1 MKKFLLMCF
10 SFGFAISV
18 WAQDRMVTGRVTS
31 MDDGSALP
39 GVNVVVKG
47 STNGTVTDA
56 SGEFKISVPGSGGVL
71 VFSFI
76 GMATQEVEIGTRA
89 VVDLQ
94 MKTDVKQLQ
103 EVVVNAIGENVEKD
117 KLGIASS
124 TVSGSSVV
132 QSGET
137 GLINGM
143 AGKAAGVLITR
154 NGGDPG
160 AGSYI
165 QLRGQSTITGDL
177 QPLIVI
183 DGMPMYNSTMGANN
197 AANMVGGTQQQ
208 SRLNDLNPADI
219 ASMEIIKSAA
229 GAALW
234 GSRAANGVIVIT
246 TKKGKNSQG
255 KLNVTYTGTVSFDQV
270 NKMPELQT
278 TYGQGSG
285 SRYVSSGTGNNTTW
299 GDIIAD
305 RPGGTDPAPATG
317 AAYVQFPDGTVR
329 GAIPSGTSAYTNPHG
344 GKISK
349 QTYDHTKDVFQT
361 GHYLDNNVTLSS
373 GNDKTQF
380 YASYQNLAQQ
390 GIIKMNSDY
399 NKNVGRFNIT
409 TEITKKLHTTLNVNY
424 TNTRSNRIQQ
434 GSNTSGL
441 LLGQLRTPG
450 DFDNSQWIGDYHP
463 AAGGVVLP
471 GKQISFRNPIGSGN
485 PGYDNP
491 VWTINKN
498 RSFSVV
504 NRFLGNFELAYDAND
519 WLTLRGNAGLDSYA
533 DRRTDYIAYGSAA
546 ALSGSYTEQYVQESQ
561 FNVNLYATAR
571 KTFSESFSGNLLA
584 GLNYNNRQFN
594 NVGASGTNFI
604 APLAPPNFA
613 NIPAANRVAFN
624 QAQTVRTSAG
634 FLQANMDVAN
644 QVNISLTGRAESA
657 STFGPQA
664 SSLFFYPSAT
674 ASWQFSKALGTNDI
688 FSFGKL
694 RASAGVVGKQPD
706 PYLNL
711 TQFGTQSYV
720 DSFGGT
726 LQASNYGVGGYA
738 ISTIAGNPK
747 IRPEKKHEI
756 EVGTDLRFLNDRVN
770 FSATAYYNQT
780 TDAILQSQLPPSSGF
795 SNFISN
801 AGKIENKGLELSLGA
816 TIVKLQNGFSW
827 NVNVIWFAYRNLVTD
842 LAGAQ
847 YVFLAGFTDGASVAT
862 KGKPLGELWGTY
874 YQRNADGSLYTD
886 TNGFA
891 YVNSNTGAIGNPNPD
906 YKISLGNTFSYKNL
920 SLYVLFDASVGGKMW
935 NGTQGALWNFGTN
948 KASGVSTTV
957 SALDA
962 AKIKTYDGYTIAT
975 APISTTNA
983 NPRNILN
990 GDGTYTFRGT
1000 IGDFGAG
1007 KVALDQAWYQGAG
1020 SGFNVNAPYVQDAT
1034 WTRLREVTLAYSIN
1048 SSGFKSATKLQSVS
1062 FALTGRNLLLWTP
1075 YQGIDPDTNLTGTTN
1090 GRGLDYFQNP
1100 NTRSFIFKLT
1110 VAF

>member
-18 WAQDRMVTGRVTS
+18 WAQDRVVTGKVTS
-31 MDDGSALP
+31 TDDGSVLP

-56 SGEFKISVPGSGGVL
+56 NGEFKISVPGSGGIL

-76 GMATQEVEIGTRA
+76 GMSTQEEDIGARS

-103 EVVVNAIGENVEKD
+103 EVVVNAIGDNVEKD

-124 TVSGSSVV
+124 TVAGSAVV
-132 QSGET
+132 QSGEA
-137 GLINGM
+137 GVINGM
-143 AGKAAGVLITR
+143 AGKAAGVTITR

-183 DGMPMYNSTMGANN
+183 DGMPMYNSSLGMG
-197 AANMVGGTQQQ
+197 VGGTQQQ

-255 KLNVTYTGTVSFDQV
+255 KINVSYTGTVSFDEV

-278 TYGQGSG
+278 TFGQGSSG
-285 SRYVSSGTGNNTTW
+285 RYISSGTGNNLTY
-299 GDIIAD
+299 GDVISTRAGGAD
-305 RPGGTDPAPATG
+305 TYTG
-317 AAYVQFPDGTVR
+317 AAYAVFPDGTQR
-329 GAIPSGTSAYTNPHG
+329 GNIASGLSSTNSHG
-344 GKISK
+344 GKNSTN
-349 QTYDHTKDVFQT
+349 TYDHTKDVFQT
-361 GHYLDNNVTLSS
+361 GHYIDHGITLSS
-373 GNDKTQF
+373 GNDRTQF
-380 YASYQNLAQQ
+380 YASYENMAQQ

-399 NKNVGRFNIT
+399 NKNVARMNIT
-409 TEITKKLHTTLNVNY
+409 TELTKKLHATVNMNY

-441 LLGQLRTPG
+441 LLGMLRAPG
-450 DFDNSQWIGDYHP
+450 DFDNSQFIGDYHP
-463 AAGGVVLP
+463 SATGIVSP
-471 GKQISFRNPIGSGN
+471 GRQISFRSPIGAGGVGTTGT

-491 VWTINKN
+491 FWTINKN

-504 NRFLGNFELAYDAND
+504 NRFLGNFELAYDVND
-519 WLTLRGNAGLDSYA
+519 WLTLRGNTGIDTYA
-533 DRRTDYIAYGSAA
+533 DRRTDFIAYGSAA
-546 ALSGSYTEQYVQESQ
+546 NLTGSYTEQYVQESQ
-561 FNVNLYATAR
+561 FNTNLYANAR
-571 KTFSESFSGNLLA
+571 KKFSDSFAGTLLL
-584 GLNYNNRQFN
+584 GFNYNNRQFN
-594 NVGASGTNFI
+594 NVGGSGTNFI
-604 APLAPPNFA
+604 VPDAPPNLA
-613 NIPAANRVAFN
+613 NIPPANRVQFN
-624 QAQTVRTSAG
+624 SAQTIRTSAG
-634 FLQANMDVAN
+634 FIQANADIAN
-644 QVNISLTGRAESA
+644 QISISLTGRAETA

-664 SSLFFYPSAT
+664 QSLFFYPSAT
-674 ASWQFSKALGTNDI
+674 ASWQFSKMTGTSDF

-706 PYLNL
+706 PYQNL
-711 TQFGTQSYV
+711 TQYGAQAYFDPY
-720 DSFGGT
+720 GGA
-726 LQASNYGVGGYA
+726 LQASNYGIGGYA
-738 ISTIAGNPK
+738 ISAIAGNPK
-747 IRPEKKHEI
+747 IKPERKHEF
-756 EVGTDLRFLNDRVN
+756 ETGTDLRFFNDKVQ
-770 FSATAYYNQT
+770 FSATVYYNQT
-780 TDAILQSQLPPSSGF
+780 TDAILQTQLAPTSGF
-795 SNFISN
+795 SNVIANS
-801 AGKIENKGLELSLGA
+801 GVIENKGAELSLGA
-816 TIVKLQNGFSW
+816 TLLKLSNGFTW
-827 NVNVIWFAYRNLVTD
+827 NANLIWFAYRNKVTD

-847 YVFLAGFTDGASVAT
+847 YVTLAGFTDGSSVAT
-862 KGKPLGELWGTY
+862 KGKALGEIWGNY
-874 YQRNADGSLYTD
+874 YQKNPDGSNYTD
-886 TNGFA
+886 ANGFA
-891 YVNSNTGAIGNPNPD
+891 YVASNTGPVGNPNPN
-906 YKISLGNTFSYKNL
+906 YKVSLGNTFSYKNL
-920 SLYVLFDASVGGKMW
+920 SLYVLFDASVGGVMW
-935 NGTQGALWNFGTN
+935 NGTQGAMYNFGTN
-948 KASGVSTTV
+948 KGSATTTTV
-957 SALDA
+957 SAADA
-962 AKIKTYDGYTIAT
+962 ATLKTYDGATVAT
-975 APISTTNA
+975 APDLVTHGGL
-983 NPRNILN
+983 RNVQN
-990 GDGTYTFRGT
+990 SDGTYTFRGT

-1020 SGFNVNAPYVQDAT
+1020 SGFNVVAPFVQDAS
-1034 WTRLREVTLAYSIN
+1034 WTRLREVTLAYSLN
-1048 SSGFKSATKLQSVS
+1048 SAGYRAATKLQSVS

-1075 YQGIDPDTNLTGTTN
+1075 YQGIDPDTNLTGSTN